1 MKSEGAK
8 LRDMREREHKARD
21 RARVRELAA
30 QIRKLR
36 RGRRARA
43 LELRAACR
51 AARLN
56 VRTQVAELRAETE
69 RKVAAL
75 RDAQRGTC
83 AASQLRA
90 HVELGEAVHKLER
103 ERVEQLERNRRLYG
117 RKAQAPGE
125 AAKRAAERRS
135 ESDDEVR
142 ANIPREL
149 VPVFERVKRSIKPSD
164 RRTRTE
170 AFLQWVHDNED
181 EAHAVVFDQVD
192 REVERLVREHA
203 ELERNARRGS
213 RRLPRPAAAVADVP
227 F

>member
-1 MKSEGAK
+1 MKSEGAR
-8 LRDMREREHKARD
+8 LREIREREHKQRD
-21 RARVRELAA
+21 RARVRELATK
-30 QIRKLR
+30 IRELR

-43 LELRAACR
+43 AELRAACR
-51 AARLN
+51 AARSS
-56 VRTQVAELRAETE
+56 LRADVRALREETE

-75 RDAQRGTC
+75 REAQRGTC

-90 HVELGEAVHKLER
+90 HVEVTDAVRRLELER
-103 ERVEQLERNRRLYG
+103 QAQRERNQRLYG
-117 RKAQAPGE
+117 RKPAAAGA

-142 ANIPREL
+142 QNIPREL
-149 VPVFERVKRSIKPSD
+149 AAVFERVKRHIKPSE

-181 EAHAVVFDQVD
+181 EAHAIVFDQVD
-192 REVERLVREHA
+192 REVERLVAEQA
-203 ELERNARRGS
+203 ELERSPRRRS
-213 RRLPRPAAAVADVP
+213 RSTPRASAVAEVP

>member
-8 LRDMREREHKARD
+8 LRAMRELEHKKRD

-30 QIRKLR
+30 QIRELR

-51 AARLN
+51 EARLN

-90 HVELGEAVHKLER
+90 HVELGDAVGKLER

-117 RKAQAPGE
+117 RKAAAAGE

-149 VPVFERVKRSIKPSD
+149 VPAFERVKRSIKPSD

-170 AFLQWVHDNED
+170 AFLQWVHDNEE
-181 EAHAVVFDQVD
+181 EAHAIAFEQVD
-192 REVERLVREHA
+192 REVERLVREQA
-203 ELERNARRGS
+203 ELERATRGARRRITRAS
-213 RRLPRPAAAVADVP
+213 ASADVP